1 VNDRRQW
8 GCRAFGAVLALI
20 AASWT
25 AEALADMPKG
35 DPARGRELAR
45 ACDGCHGAGGVAP
58 DDQLANLAGQ
68 HVDYLEKQLLDM
80 RSLANKR
87 AGTILL
93 SDLDQQRRAAQFN
106 FTRIR
111 RNNEIMDPLVVDL
124 RDQDIADLAAHYHR
138 LPCGAATEGAP
149 PAPAAAV
156 RCGSCHG
163 PAGVSTNSMI
173 PNIAGQPA
181 AYLTKRLGE
190 LREYG
195 LKLDKKARRRDI
207 MASQARLLSEADIK
221 VVAEYYARLA
231 CR

>member
-1 VNDRRQW
+1 V
-8 GCRAFGAVLALI
+8 FGAMLALI
-20 AASWT
+20 AACW
-25 AEALADMPKG
+25 AAGALADMPKG

-68 HVDYLEKQLLDM
+68 QGGYLEKQLLDM

-93 SDLDQQRRAAQFN
+93 SDLDQQQRAAQFN

-111 RNNEIMDPLVVDL
+111 RNNEIMDPLVIDL
-124 RDQDIADLAAHYHR
+124 RDQDIADLAAHYQR
-138 LPCGAATEGAP
+138 LPCGAATESAP

-156 RCGSCHG
+156 RCASCHG
-163 PAGVSTNSMI
+163 PAGVSASAMI

-181 AYLTKRLGE
+181 VYLAKRLGQ